1 VVKANTPDPVSCQ
14 LAGRIARGAS
24 TKNPEPWAWRR
35 MAFQARGPRKAPRA
49 AQALT
54 VRIDAPLGLIR
65 STTATATAA
74 SSAEIAAPY
83 TMVDQLSMV
92 MPLAQ
97 DSAPMMLR
105 TILTARTDGLKQIS
119 PAED

>member
-1 VVKANTPDPVSCQ
+1 
-14 LAGRIARGAS
+14 
-24 TKNPEPWAWRR
+24 
-35 MAFQARGPRKAPRA
+35 MAFQARGPRNAPMA
-49 AQALT
+49 AKALT

-65 STTATATAA
+65 STKATATAA

-92 MPLAQ
+92 MPPAQ

-105 TILTARTDGLKQIS
+105 TIPTARAPMVWRADQPRPRMSQQASAMTATASI
-119 PAED
+119 